1 MDVTSPSI
9 RRNNPKVSM
18 ADLPGIRGSRP
29 SQTRSRPSVSVD
41 CLEPLKENSI
51 PASPLE
57 MDAVRIDAVVALRIA
72 ASLAFRREFLP
83 FAIWQKRV
91 FVACT
96 NLSDVTGLAA
106 VQRSFTE
113 KLVPVQA
120 ERDSLR
126 RAIHRV
132 YSGSKS
138 GPNETRIGRALSRV
152 GQPNGASRASSDR
165 QSTNAQESIDI
176 AELSEELLTAAQLRE
191 ASDIHLDPD
200 ADGLRIRFRVDGA
213 LEDVH
218 RLPRELVQPL
228 LNRFKVMAEMDIAE
242 RRAPQDGG
250 FRRPIPSIGRSID
263 IRAAT
268 LPTQWGERMTLRL
281 LGLQTGTLTLT
292 RLGMSAHQLSCFET
306 ALGQPEGMILLT
318 GPTGSGK
325 STTLYA
331 GVRHLLD
338 REVLHVITIEDPI
351 EYFIAGV
358 AQVAVDSADKTSF
371 TKALRS
377 ALRHDPDVVMIG
389 EVRDGETAGTAVKA
403 SLTGHLVLSTLHTS
417 SAAGTV
423 TRLADMGVER
433 YLIASTLRLSVAQRL
448 VRRLCPRCRRARRLT
463 GREATGLG
471 HPEAEGITIY
481 EPGGCLYCGGRGFL
495 GRLALFELLPID
507 EEAGDVITHGGSEEE
522 INRAMKRQGMPFL
535 RDDALTKLIQGDACW
550 GDVQAVVALHF

>member
-1 MDVTSPSI
+1 M
-9 RRNNPKVSM
+9 RRVYV
-18 ADLPGIRGSRP
+18 GSR
-29 SQTRSRPSVSVD
+29 
-41 CLEPLKENSI
+41 
-51 PASPLE
+51 
-57 MDAVRIDAVVALRIA
+57 
-72 ASLAFRREFLP
+72 
-83 FAIWQKRV
+83 
-91 FVACT
+91 
-96 NLSDVTGLAA
+96 
-106 VQRSFTE
+106 
-113 KLVPVQA
+113 
-120 ERDSLR
+120 
-126 RAIHRV
+126 
-132 YSGSKS
+132 S
-138 GPNETRIGRALSRV
+138 GPRETRIGRALSRA
-152 GQPNGASRASSDR
+152 GQTSAAGRAVSTR
-165 QSTNAQESIDI
+165 QVSGTHEGVDI

-218 RLPRELVQPL
+218 RLPRELFQPL

-242 RRAPQDGG
+242 KRAPQDGG
-250 FRRPIPSIGRSID
+250 FRRPVQSIGRSID

-281 LGLQTGTLTLT
+281 LGLQTGALTLT
-292 RLGMSAHQLSCFET
+292 RLGMSANQLACFET

-331 GVRHLLD
+331 GVRHMLE

-351 EYFIAGV
+351 EYSIAGV

-448 VRRLCPRCRRARRLT
+448 VRRLCPRCRRARKLT
-463 GREATGLG
+463 GRESAGLG

-507 EEAGDVITHGGSEEE
+507 EEAGDVITRAGSEEE
-522 INRAMKRQGMPFL
+522 LNRTMKRQSMPFL
-535 RDDALTKLIQGDACW
+535 RDDALSKLIQGETCW
-550 GDVQAVVALHF
+550 GDVQAVIALHN